1 MRKSGKGKINLLKLL
16 LGRSGK
22 VRLYILPKKTIRR
35 EWGPGQQKESCKL
48 EAGYRGL
55 LATSAASP
63 GSIRNKEADG
73 DVEQSVL
80 FYVRENQV
88 QYLFFSSV
96 LYMEVLTNTNAGRNE
111 MHAYIF
117 FFNIQ

>member
-1 MRKSGKGKINLLKLL
+1 MIHTRSRRKRRGNDKKRVFGGYLYSGASYKC
-16 LGRSGK
+16 R
-22 VRLYILPKKTIRR
+22 
-35 EWGPGQQKESCKL
+35 
-48 EAGYRGL
+48 EAG
-55 LATSAASP
+55 
-63 GSIRNKEADG
+63 IRNKEADG